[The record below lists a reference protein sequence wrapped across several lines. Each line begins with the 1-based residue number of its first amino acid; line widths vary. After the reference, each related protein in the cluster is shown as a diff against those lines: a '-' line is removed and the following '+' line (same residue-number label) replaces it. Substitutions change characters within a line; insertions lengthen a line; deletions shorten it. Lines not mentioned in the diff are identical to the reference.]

1 MLRAPGC
8 DCSTSMADSCVPS
21 LPSGFGTPELSQ
33 LRTGRAFVFDDDGGD
48 DDDDDDDGNMLH
60 VIDI

>member
-1 MLRAPGC
+1 
-8 DCSTSMADSCVPS
+8 MADSCVPS

-48 DDDDDDDGNMLH
+48 DDDDDDDDLSGNMLH